1 MRHRPLLCRVLCELL
16 AVVAA
21 PAMVVVGSGDAA
33 AQAPADVVPPVVLSH
48 VDAVYPP
55 SALAERKH
63 GDVVLAVTVDADGH
77 VSMVEVLES
86 GGAALDEAAIIA
98 VRQWTFRPAMRGDKP
113 VASRIKVPF
122 HFAPPAPPPEVV
134 EPPPPAEPELPSQ
147 PAVGAAPSPPPAAPA
162 PPAPP
167 PAAPP
172 EKEGDAGEVFVVG
185 RRQPPSRGASD
196 FNLKVGELAR
206 VPRANAT
213 ELLELA
219 PGILL
224 TNEGGEGHAEQVFLR
239 GFDARE
245 GQDIEFSVDGVPIN
259 ESGNLHGNGHADTHF
274 ILPELVES
282 LRVVEGPFDPRQGN
296 YAVAGSANYELGL
309 ARRGL
314 TAKYMRGSF
323 GTERL
328 LLLWGPEGQSKRTFA
343 GGELFKSDG
352 FGKNRDSQRG
362 SAMAQYEVSLADK
375 ATFHLT
381 GTAYATNY
389 HSAGVV
395 RDDDYRAGRIG
406 FFDTYDFGQGGD
418 ASRYSIAADVETH
431 AGAVTVGQQVFLVA
445 TSMRLRENFTGF
457 LLDVQEPIQ
466 SLHEQRGDL
475 LDLDTAATTIGARGS
490 GRFKAQAFGQTQ
502 ELELGYFARAD
513 SVKGSQQRV
522 ESATGH
528 PYLTET
534 ALESRLSDIALY
546 GDANLRATPWLALRG
561 GLRGD
566 LFTFDVDDL
575 CAVHDVSR
583 PSKAN
588 PPGDASCLDQQAFGR
603 HREPNQRASTASVA
617 VLPRAS
623 VFVGPFAH
631 VTLSASYGKGIR
643 SIDPNYITQDI
654 KTPFASIAAY
664 EAGLSYA
671 GTVQNVELLARS
683 VFFQTHVDRDLIFS
697 ETEGRNVLSNGTTRR
712 GWVGAVRATG
722 AFFDE
727 AANLTLVKSSFDDT
741 SLLVPYVPDVVLRSD
756 SSVFA
761 DLPWELAGKKVRGA
775 LGAGLTYVGKRA
787 LPYGQRSD
795 TIFTLDGSATASWSN
810 FELGLMVTNLLDRRY
825 RLGEYNFASD
835 FHADAG
841 SAPTL
846 VPVRHFTAGAP
857 RAIYGTLGINFGGS

>member
-162 PPAPP
+162 PSPS
-167 PAAPP
+167 APP
-172 EKEGDAGEVFVVG
+172 EKEADAGEVLVVG
-185 RRQPPSRGASD
+185 RRQAPSRGASD
-196 FNLKVGELAR
+196 FDLKMGGLAQ

-213 ELLELA
+213 DLLKLA
-219 PGILL
+219 PGVLL
-224 TNEGGEGHAEQVFLR
+224 TNEGGEGHPEQVFLR
-239 GFDARE
+239 GFDAGE

-259 ESGNLHGNGHADTHF
+259 DSGNLHGNGNADTHF

-282 LRVVEGPFDPRQGN
+282 LRIVEGPFDPRQGN
-296 YAVAGSANYELGL
+296 YAVAGSASYELGL

-314 TAKYMRGSF
+314 SAKYMRGSF
-323 GTERL
+323 GTERM

-362 SAMAQYEVSLADK
+362 SAMAQYEAPLGDK
-375 ATFHLT
+375 ATLHLT

-389 HSAGVV
+389 HSAGVL
-395 RDDDYRAGRIG
+395 RDDDYRAGRMG
-406 FFDTYDFGQGGD
+406 FFDTYDSAQGGA
-418 ASRYSIAADVETH
+418 ASRYSIAGDVQTH
-431 AGAVTVGQQVFLVA
+431 AGAVLMSQQVFLIA

-457 LLDVQEPIQ
+457 LLDVPEPMQ
-466 SLHEQRGDL
+466 MLHQQRGDL
-475 LDLDTAATTIGARGS
+475 FDMDTATMTIGARGS
-490 GRFKAQAFGQTQ
+490 GRWKTQAFGQSQ

-513 SVKGSQQRV
+513 SVRGSQQRI
-522 ESATGH
+522 EAATGH
-528 PYLTET
+528 PYRTET
-534 ALESRLSDIALY
+534 DIKSRLGDIALY

-566 LFTFDVDDL
+566 LFTFDVDN
-575 CAVHDVSR
+575 HD
-583 PSKAN
+583 
-588 PPGDASCLDQQAFGR
+588 
-603 HREPNQRASTASVA
+603 ERASAAGVA

-623 VFVGPFAH
+623 LFVGPFAD
-631 VTLSASYGKGIR
+631 VTLSASFGKGTR
-643 SIDPNYITQDI
+643 SIDPGDVTENM
-654 KTPFASIAAY
+654 KKPFASIEAY
-664 EAGLSYA
+664 EAGLSY
-671 GTVQNVELLARS
+671 VERIKNVELLARS
-683 VFFQTHVDRDLIFS
+683 VLFQTRADSDLIFS
-697 ETEGRNVLSNGTTRR
+697 EEEGKNVLSSGTTRR
-712 GWVGAVRATG
+712 GWLGAVRATG

-727 AANLTLVKSSFDDT
+727 AAHLTLVKSSFDDT
-741 SLLVPYVPDVVLRSD
+741 GSPVPYVPELVLRSD
-756 SSVFA
+756 SSAFM
-761 DLPWELAGKKVRGA
+761 DLPWQIAGKNVRA
-775 LGAGLTYVGKRA
+775 SLSAGVTFVGKRA
-787 LPYGQRSD
+787 LPDGQRSD
-795 TIFTLDGSATASWSN
+795 TIFTVDGSATASWSS
-810 FELGLMVTNLLDRRY
+810 FELGLVVTNLLDRRY

-835 FHADAG
+835 FRTDPG
-841 SAPTL
+841 SPPTL
-846 VPVRHFTAGAP
+846 APARHFTAGAP
-857 RAIYGTLGINFGGS
+857 RAIYGTIGINFGGS